1 MMIRKSFAK
10 INFYLEVTGR
20 KNGHHLLNSLMAF
33 LDIYDEIEFKKSESL
48 KLEIK
53 GQYADF
59 LKNDLHENIIIR
71 TVKILSEEYKFDP
84 KIKIS
89 LTKNIPIGAGI
100 GGGSSNAATTILMLN
115 QFYNLKI
122 SKQKLAEIGLK
133 LGADVPFCLNQK
145 MALIFGI
152 GENITDV
159 EIATKPLF
167 AIIINPNIHLSTK
180 EVFKNFAKNNQL
192 FSDLKFND
200 ISAENFISTIKNHKN
215 DLEKSAIELVPEIS
229 QILIEIAKQNN
240 CLVSRMSGSGSTCFG
255 LFDNQNDLNFAY
267 QNLSRKFPE
276 FYLRKSEILFRL

>member
-215 DLEKSAIELVPEIS
+215 DLEKYAIELAPEIS

-267 QNLSRKFPE
+267 QNLSRKFPG